1 MTPRKGALRPVK
13 GADEPGAVKAWH
25 GLDRKEIPWYPS
37 LDEGECIGCGLCV
50 VTCGQARLV
59 WGFDGERR
67 KAVLLQPYNCMVGC
81 NNCEVNCPRG
91 AISFPDVRVVRDAA
105 SRIDPSVLRA
115 EVEEKLRKKP
125 HLLSGSRRASL
136 RAHAYYH

>member
-1 MTPRKGALRPVK
+1 VQGTLGNLGGEAL
-13 GADEPGAVKAWH
+13 
-25 GLDRKEIPWYPS
+25 I
-37 LDEGECIGCGLCV
+37 DEGHLEHAMLEPERRLRALLAREIVRERLGLRRV
-50 VTCGQARLV
+50 
-59 WGFDGERR
+59 RR

-91 AISFPDVRVVRDAA
+91 AISFPDVRVARDAA

-125 HLLSGSRRASL
+125 HLAIG
-136 RAHAYYH
+136 